1 MEHGLMAKSELEQIG
16 WENAIDYV
24 LDIIKDMKYNDNLS
38 WNNETLEELEQRIV

>member
-1 MEHGLMAKSELEQIG
+1 MAKSELEQIG
-16 WENAIDYV
+16 WEDAINYV